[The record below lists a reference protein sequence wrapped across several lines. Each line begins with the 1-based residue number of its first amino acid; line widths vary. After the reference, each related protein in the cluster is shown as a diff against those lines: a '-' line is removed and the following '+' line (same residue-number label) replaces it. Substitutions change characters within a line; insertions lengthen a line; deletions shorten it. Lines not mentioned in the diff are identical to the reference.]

1 MKAFGH
7 IDFFPYLNI
16 ATVTID
22 RKTQTTKDLEKPWRQ
37 LPGDHSMFT
46 TVLLDDSPAKVRL
59 QPFNHICVKEYNHEM
74 RLHDLRAQV
83 LRVSTALFKLA
94 ERNHNDESHDED
106 VMEASSS
113 DRNAP
118 VTDVT
123 VDESLESTMT
133 REAWR
138 KEKKERK
145 KAAKAAEIM
154 KDSPSIKYDETLLA
168 VVGILDTMRVQ
179 TNVAA
184 WIRAGGLW
192 ATKRPPLA
200 QPLTETE
207 EDGLVV
213 TPPDPVVQRAPSP
226 TDAEVGEADTRSVD
240 EHVENIDERVVQT
253 DDVTKPPSSLPLP
266 SSSPQNSPPTS
277 PGPGIHIV
285 PLDPANTDLPSED
298 LPTSPTRK
306 RLLSNSPSESI
317 ENGTDAKRPRNEPPR
332 TEHIDTLKTGP
343 STVKVPTIQSAQ
355 DNLGVVS
362 QLWFEDSEVFDYWVT
377 HGREVLRELNIE
389 EDPGINAD

>member
-1 MKAFGH
+1 M
-7 IDFFPYLNI
+7 L
-16 ATVTID
+16 
-22 RKTQTTKDLEKPWRQ
+22 
-37 LPGDHSMFT
+37 T

-83 LRVSTALFKLA
+83 LRISTALFKLA

-106 VMEASSS
+106 VMDASSS
-113 DRNAP
+113 DQNVPA
-118 VTDVT
+118 TDVT

-168 VVGILDTMRVQ
+168 IVGILDTMRVQ

-192 ATKRPPLA
+192 ETKRPPLA

-207 EDGLVV
+207 EDDPVV
-213 TPPDPVVQRAPSP
+213 TPLDPVTQRAPSP

-240 EHVENIDERVVQT
+240 EHVENVDEQVVQT

-285 PLDPANTDLPSED
+285 PLDSANTDVPSED

-317 ENGTDAKRPRNEPPR
+317 ENGTDAKRPRNEPPT
-332 TEHIDTLKTGP
+332 TEHIDTLETGP

-362 QLWFEDSEVFDYWVT
+362 QLWFEDSEVFDYWVA